1 MPGQFEGILDKL
13 QTKLG
18 KQTIKRASTI
28 NRPRPKFE
36 VQQIDIFNKF
46 NRRNPKADGGSV
58 NGSYEAALRK
68 KIEEL
73 MDDGYEFGEAV
84 REAMRQGYKSG
95 GVAGL
100 FENKNGSL
108 RLSINNKNAGI
119 DVDKYFPANKKAL
132 AVKEAKQIQKI
143 IKESTKGF
151 LTRAELAKKLGITFG
166 TIERYKVD
174 KNPIYDKIKELF
186 EIKKTG
192 ATSPELY
199 KPKSKTAIS
208 ALKKVVEIGNLK
220 PKKTYGG
227 KKTTMQKVKD
237 ILNNSEK
244 PITEQEAIKKL
255 KGVPKDTIRTS
266 FSVLKKDP
274 AFKDKIS
281 LMGSQVAAD
290 RVAQIKATKRVP
302 LMTAIRNQFVADP
315 SSDLEDV
322 TRAIYGDK
330 KFNSANK
337 ITKQKYL
344 TDTSRQVPKFLAM
357 FAPGSKLKYPGFKDI
372 KADKL
377 GEILTNIEI
386 RTNDFGFETGTL
398 RQLRNAIADA
408 ARGLPERTTDKMV
421 SAVRQTGKA
430 VDEVVGQAATFERAP
445 GYIEATQIIDEKVN
459 SIKGKRLDPEFS
471 RVFGK
476 TLAGDF
482 SEVKSYNKKAKA
494 FGKKYNIDVPLI
506 KTGKNLKPEKL
517 IKNFE
522 DFSEGAQ
529 KNIKDIAKEK
539 GVVVKTK
546 SKPLQALFKAVKP
559 VAKVAGKVIKPLGI
573 VTGLAAVN
581 TAAQAGE
588 RNPFDLA
595 GAYITGDPEVAT
607 TGRRIRQEPEFRTQY
622 MADLLSRPL
631 DEGTYDVMDESFTS
645 YFDGGIV
652 SVLKGVK

>member
-1 MPGQFEGILDKL
+1 MLGEFESILTKL
-13 QTKLG
+13 QGKLG

-28 NRPRPKFE
+28 NRPRPKLN
-36 VQQIDIFNKF
+36 VIQIKAINDFVK
-46 NRRNPKADGGSV
+46 RNPRADGGPADDYEPSAFSKKV
-58 NGSYEAALRK
+58 N
-68 KIEEL
+68 EL
-73 MDDGYEFGEAV
+73 MDDGYDFGEAV

-108 RLSINNKNAGI
+108 VLRVNNKNAGI
-119 DVDKYFPANKKAL
+119 DVNKYFPANKKAL

-151 LTRAELAKKLGITFG
+151 LTRAELAKKLGITFS
-166 TIERYKVD
+166 TIEKYKVD

-220 PKKTYGG
+220 PKKTYSG

-237 ILNNSEK
+237 LLNNSEK
-244 PITEQEAIKKL
+244 PILVQEAIKKL
-255 KGVPKDTIRTS
+255 KGVPEDTIRTS

-274 AFKDKIS
+274 AFKNKIS

-302 LMTAIRNQFVADP
+302 LMTAIRNQFVFDP
-315 SSDLEDV
+315 DSDLEDV

-337 ITKQKYL
+337 ITKEKYL
-344 TDTSRQVPKFLAM
+344 RDTSRQVPKFLAM
-357 FAPGSKLKYPGFKDI
+357 FAPGSKYKYPGFKDI
-372 KADKL
+372 KPNKL

-386 RTNDFGFETGTL
+386 KTNDFGFEPSVL
-398 RQLRNAIADA
+398 RQLRNSIADA

-445 GYIEATQIIDEKVN
+445 GYIEATQIIDDKIN
-459 SIKGKRLDPEFS
+459 KIKGKRLDPEFS

-631 DEGTYDVMDESFTS
+631 DEGTYDAIDESFTS

>member
-1 MPGQFEGILDKL
+1 MPGEFENILTKL
-13 QTKLG
+13 QGKLG
-18 KQTIKRASTI
+18 KQTIRRASTL
-28 NRPRPKFE
+28 NRPRPKKNVIEIQAINDFM
-36 VQQIDIFNKF
+36 
-46 NRRNPKADGGSV
+46 RRNPRADGGSV

-108 RLSINNKNAGI
+108 ELRINNKNAGI

-132 AVKEAKQIQKI
+132 AIKEAKQIQKI

-166 TIERYKVD
+166 TIEQYKVN

-186 EIKKTG
+186 EIKKAA
-192 ATSPELY
+192 ATAPELY

-227 KKTTMQKVKD
+227 KKTTMQRVRD
-237 ILNNSEK
+237 LLNNSNK
-244 PITEQEAIKKL
+244 ALTEPEIFKKIK
-255 KGVPKDTIRTS
+255 GAPKDTIRNAIST
-266 FSVLKKDP
+266 LKKED
-274 AFKDKIS
+274 AFKNKIKLIDKFES
-281 LMGSQVAAD
+281 AAN
-290 RVAQIKATKRVP
+290 VAQKKATQRVP

-315 SSDLEDV
+315 DSDLEDV
-322 TRAIYGDK
+322 ARAIYGDK

-344 TDTSRQVPKFLAM
+344 KDASRQVPKFLAM

-372 KADKL
+372 KPNKL

-386 RTNDFGFETGTL
+386 KTNEFGFETSTL
-398 RQLRNAIADA
+398 RRLRNAIADA

-430 VDEVVGQAATFERAP
+430 VDEVAGNAATFERAP
-445 GYIEATQIIDEKVN
+445 GYIEATQIIDDKVN
-459 SIKGKRLDPEFS
+459 KIKGKRLDPEFS
-471 RVFGK
+471 RVFSK

-494 FGKKYNIDVPLI
+494 FGKKYKLDVPLI
-506 KTGKNLKPEKL
+506 ETGKNLKPEKL
-517 IKNFE
+517 IKNFK

-559 VAKVAGKVIKPLGI
+559 VAKVAGKVIKPLGL